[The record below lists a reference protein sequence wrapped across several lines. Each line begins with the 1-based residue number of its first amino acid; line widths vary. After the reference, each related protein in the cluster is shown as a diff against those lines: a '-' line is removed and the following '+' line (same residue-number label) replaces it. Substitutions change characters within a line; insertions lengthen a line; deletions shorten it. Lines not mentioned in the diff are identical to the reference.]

1 MFFCC
6 ICLWKLV
13 YQHYFISFV
22 DTFSSSHQEMFLY
35 KGVLKICSKFT
46 GEYPCRSAISIKL
59 LCNFIEITLRHGC
72 SPVNLLHIFRT
83 PFPKNTSGGLLV
95 YITEHRFTLIVLS
108 NVSLCSMNLVEIYK
122 VSFPLPDDK
131 QLKSIP

>member
-1 MFFCC
+1 MY
-6 ICLWKLV
+6 LRKLV
-13 YQHYFISFV
+13 YQHFISFV
-22 DTFSSSHQEMFLY
+22 DTFSSSHQAMFLY
-35 KGVLKICSKFT
+35 KVVLKICSKFT
-46 GEYPCRSAISIKL
+46 GEYPCRSAISINL
-59 LCNFIEITLRHGC
+59 LCNFIEIAFRHGC

-95 YITEHRFTLIVLS
+95 YITEHRFTLIILS

-122 VSFPLPDDK
+122 ASFPLPDDK